1 MAKIDEAVR
10 NVAKRSLA
18 LAKSV
23 SKSRTGTNRAK
34 LLISIVNRGDD
45 EALSEILN
53 DFSVALTFSCMG
65 MGTARA
71 AVLRYLGIGT
81 SEKDI
86 MISLIPE
93 SDEDAILNEIRMKMS
108 LHLVGRGIAFTVP
121 LSAISEIVANGLV
134 SAAALKTVNRRKTM
148 KDKDRNYDL
157 IVAAVA
163 EGYVDDAME
172 AARRAGAAGGTILRA
187 RSINNEKVEQFVGI
201 SINEECELLL
211 IVAQRDEK
219 ISIMNALSESVG
231 LKSDAGGILFSVPID
246 KTVGIGA
253 VSSFGTAP
261 AEKEKEN
268 TSSENSQGESKD
280 K

>member
-261 AEKEKEN
+261 AGKEKEN
-268 TSSENSQGESKD
+268 TSSENGPGESKD

>member
-261 AEKEKEN
+261 AGKEKEN
-268 TSSENSQGESKD
+268 TSSENGQGESKD

>member
-268 TSSENSQGESKD
+268 TSSENGQGESKD